1 MGVRALFI
9 VTDSVRLFRKSLM
22 WFVRKLDVWPVQV
35 APTDFNRL
43 RRVIL
48 RLLRVPPTL
57 RR

>member
-1 MGVRALFI
+1 MFI
-9 VTDSVRLFRKSLM
+9 VTDSVRMFMKSRM
-22 WFVRKLDVWPVQV
+22 WFVRKVDTRPVQV

-43 RRVIL
+43 RRIIL